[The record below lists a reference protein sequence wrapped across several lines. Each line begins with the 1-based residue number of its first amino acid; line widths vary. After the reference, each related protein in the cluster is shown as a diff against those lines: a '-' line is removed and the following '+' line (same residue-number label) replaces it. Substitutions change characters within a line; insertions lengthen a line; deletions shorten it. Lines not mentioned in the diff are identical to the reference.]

1 MEANLKTTISASVGA
16 VLLAAT
22 LWAATVSAAEVYR
35 WVDENGEVH
44 YSESLPPD
52 YKDSGHDVLNRQ
64 GMVVGENQTLTP
76 PPPKEEPREEVP
88 QELPRDAS
96 GLPRPKALYSEVE
109 MQQRMDNFLM
119 LRYESE
125 QEILDA
131 MNVEIKQLNYDRR
144 LLEGSRDSMNQAFR
158 GQVRVAAERQRA
170 GVPVG
175 DKTAVEITKIRK
187 NLAKNADSLQSL
199 LAREE
204 NIRADFE
211 KQLVRYRYLIE
222 TWDEESSDS

>member
-1 MEANLKTTISASVGA
+1 MEAKLKTTNSASVGT

-76 PPPKEEPREEVP
+76 PPPKEGPREEVP

-109 MQQRMDNFLM
+109 MQKRMDNFLM

-144 LLEGSRDSMNQAFR
+144 LLEGSRASMNQAFR
-158 GQVRVAAERQRA
+158 GQVRVAAEHQRA

-187 NLAKNADSLQSL
+187 NLAKNAESLQGL
-199 LAREE
+199 LEREN